1 MLEKKNHISRLIN
14 LPSLSRDFKILCLY
28 QLVLHLMDGMLGLFL
43 PIFLFESLRQ
53 NIYLVVIFYIVG
65 YALYGLLVPLGAMA
79 MSRIG
84 LKKSMIIARLMA
96 VLFYVSLLYFKR
108 DPLLFSI
115 LANIILLIF
124 RLLYW
129 IPYHTNFAQITHHD
143 TRGRQ
148 VAYFAV
154 IGYLASIAA
163 PLLAGLLLSQYSFN
177 LLFIITMITF
187 GLSAIPLVFLSP
199 ATAHFEYSFFGTFKE
214 WAKKANQ
221 RLRIAYMAD
230 GSQDL
235 VGVII
240 WPIFIYQLLN
250 KEYLAVGAVSSL
262 IVVGTIICY
271 LITGQ
276 YADKLEKKK
285 LMRLGSS
292 FYALGWLLKTFVIT
306 AFQIFV
312 VGTLHAFAAILL
324 RTPFDA
330 LMYERTADHGSYVD
344 EYTVLRDMSIN
355 FGRVLMGILLII
367 LISVVGLKIAFPLAA
382 VVSLLVNLL

>member
-1 MLEKKNHISRLIN
+1 MPENKNQISRLIN
-14 LPSLSRDFKILCLY
+14 LPPLSRDFKILCLY

-79 MSRIG
+79 MSKIG
-84 LKKSMIIARLMA
+84 LKKSMIVARLMA

-177 LLFIITMITF
+177 LLFLITMITF
-187 GLSAIPLVFLSP
+187 ALSAIPLAFLSP

-250 KEYLAVGAVSSL
+250 KEYLAVGAVSAL
-262 IVVGTIICY
+262 IVVATIICY

-285 LMRLGSS
+285 LMRFGSS

-330 LMYERTADHGSYVD
+330 LMYDRAADHGSYVD